1 MIYSS
6 HTKGIHLLFLMSI
19 DRLRFV
25 LSWTLIVLF
34 LTTTATVLFLT
45 FGYRWSADRGI
56 FIYTGSATIKSN
68 PRTVDIYLDGEKVP
82 NGMLN
87 IINQSMH
94 VAGIR
99 PGEHFIRVEAAGFKS
114 WERKITV
121 GSGISTE
128 FWNIILPR
136 QEYPVETV
144 SIDRYEKAFPS
155 PGSATI
161 LFSGTEDGKA
171 FVKTLDKGSG
181 DSSLVFESDLYRFPE
196 NTLENIELSW
206 SDQERI
212 LVPAVDDRGS
222 TILIIDMTTNETVDI
237 RDISPVIN
245 PSFARWHPTD
255 EKAFFVLSGSS
266 DLYVI
271 RPEESLPEKRAV
283 LLSSGISAYDLSQK
297 YIYTLEAET
306 GIVYRAPYGNEEE
319 FGPDPITPPFKP
331 IVGAETPVL
340 TVYDEKRVVA
350 YDLHGKGFLYNDNG
364 GRNPEMMPLGDAIE
378 GVQFSDDG
386 KKLLFFSKN
395 EISVAFTR
403 DWEVQPVRSSG
414 DILQIARFSAPLS
427 SAQWT
432 EDYEHILFG
441 IGGELKIA
449 ELDHRD
455 RRQIETLVPIPAGS
469 TLVQT
474 LSSFAEN
481 RIYLLTRNDQGAA
494 AFSFITFPEETGI
507 FAR

>member
-1 MIYSS
+1 MR
-6 HTKGIHLLFLMSI
+6 I

-34 LTTTATVLFLT
+34 VTTTALVLFLT

-56 FIYTGSATIKSN
+56 FIYTGSTTIKSN
-68 PRTVDIYLDGEKVP
+68 PRTVDIFLDGKKVP

-94 VAGIR
+94 VAGIQ
-99 PGEHFIRVEAAGFKS
+99 PGEHFIRVEAAGFKP
-114 WERKITV
+114 WEKKISV

-136 QEYPVETV
+136 QEYPMETI
-144 SIDRYEKAFPS
+144 STDRYEQAFPS
-155 PGSATI
+155 PDGATI
-161 LFSGTEDGKA
+161 LFSGTEGERIFINA
-171 FVKTLDKGSG
+171 LDKISG
-181 DSSLVFESDLYRFPE
+181 ESTLVFESDRYRFSD

-212 LVPAVDDRGS
+212 LVPVTDDRGA
-222 TILIIDMTTNETVDI
+222 TILIIDRETGETTDI
-237 RDISPVIN
+237 RDIAPITA

-255 EKAFFVLSGSS
+255 ERAFFVLSGDS

-271 RPEESLPEKRAV
+271 RPKESLPEKRAV
-283 LLSSGISAYDLSQK
+283 LLSSGISAYDLSQR
-297 YIYTLEAET
+297 YLYTLEAET
-306 GIVYRAPYGNEEE
+306 GIVYRSAYGNEEE
-319 FGPDPITPPFKP
+319 FGPDPITPP
-331 IVGAETPVL
+331 IESIIGAETPVL
-340 TVYDEKRVVA
+340 TVYDERRVAV
-350 YDLHGKGFLYNDNG
+350 YDLHGKGILYNDDG
-364 GRNPEMMPLGDAIE
+364 GRNPAMISLGDAVE

-386 KKLLFFSKN
+386 KKLLFYSEN

-414 DILQIARFSAPLS
+414 DVLQIARFSSPLS

-441 IGGELKIA
+441 IGGEVKIA

-455 RRQIETLVPIPAGS
+455 RRQMETLIPIPTGS
-469 TLVQT
+469 TLVQA
-474 LSSFAEN
+474 LSSFGED
-481 RIYLLTRNDQGAA
+481 RIYLLTRNDQGDAS
-494 AFSFITFPEETGI
+494 FSFITFPEETGI
-507 FAR
+507 FVR